1 MGGLACRDLVAGY
14 NGKPVVR
21 GVDIEVAAGEWVA
34 LIGPNGA
41 GKSTLLRAVVGTLGC
56 SGDVLVGGSP
66 TAGLSRR
73 AAARAVAMVPQHPVI
88 PEGMAVFDYALLGR
102 TPHIPPWGF
111 ERSSDEDRV
120 IELLERLDLIEL
132 ANRQLER
139 LSGGELQRAI
149 LARALAQDASVLLLD
164 EPTASLDLGHQ
175 QQVLD
180 LVDEL
185 RREQGLAVLSALH
198 DLTLAAQYADRL
210 VLLRGGEVVAQG
222 RSEEVITLDALKAHY
237 GASVSVLRDE
247 DGGIVV
253 APRRTPAS

>member
-1 MGGLACRDLVAGY
+1 
-14 NGKPVVR
+14 
-21 GVDIEVAAGEWVA
+21 
-34 LIGPNGA
+34 
-41 GKSTLLRAVVGTLGC
+41 
-56 SGDVLVGGSP
+56 
-66 TAGLSRR
+66 
-73 AAARAVAMVPQHPVI
+73 MVPQHPVI

-102 TPHIPPWGF
+102 TPHIPAWGF
-111 ERSSDEDRV
+111 ERPSDEQRV
-120 IELLERLDLIEL
+120 IELLERLDLAEL
-132 ANRQLER
+132 AERPLDR

-149 LARALAQDASVLLLD
+149 LARALAQDAAVLLLD

-210 VLLRGGEVVAQG
+210 VLLRDGAVVAQG

-253 APRRTPAS
+253 APRRTQAK

>member
-1 MGGLACRDLVAGY
+1 VAGLACRDLRAGY
-14 NGKPVVR
+14 NGTPVLQ
-21 GVDIEVAAGEWVA
+21 GVNVEVAAGEWVA

-41 GKSTLLRAVVGTLGC
+41 GKSTLLRAVVGTLEC
-56 SGDVLVGGSP
+56 SGEVLVGGAP
-66 TAGLSRR
+66 TAAMPRR
-73 AAARAVAMVPQHPVI
+73 TAARAVAMVPQHPVI

-102 TPHIPPWGF
+102 TPHIPAWGF
-111 ERSSDEDRV
+111 ERPSDEQRV
-120 IELLERLDLIEL
+120 IELLERLDLTEL
-132 ANRQLER
+132 AERPLDR

-149 LARALAQDASVLLLD
+149 LARALAQDATVLLLD

-210 VLLRGGEVVAQG
+210 VLLREGAVVAQG

-253 APRRTPAS
+253 APRRTHSK